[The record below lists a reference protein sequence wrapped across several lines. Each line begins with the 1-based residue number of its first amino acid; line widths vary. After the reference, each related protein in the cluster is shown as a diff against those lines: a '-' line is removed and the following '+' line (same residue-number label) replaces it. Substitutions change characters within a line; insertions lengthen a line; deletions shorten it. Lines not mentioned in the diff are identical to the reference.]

1 MKKQTWCSHFC
12 TGSSHFLCS
21 TRYQFPQVELGSTST
36 WDTCCASSCPWHRAR
51 NGLRSCLRI
60 RHIFSRRGCQ
70 LSPGVAGHYYLGSPW
85 SKRREKHKARERDR
99 RRKKELLGSSQ
110 PSTRFTTVTK
120 CLDQPKYQRG
130 EGGGSAISLKVP
142 PTRYHSTYSPCCLKL
157 CWDLSKIPNLKTLPL
172 RMPIKADDTDDT

>member
-1 MKKQTWCSHFC
+1 MSWSDLAHKLVATYVPVLRHPCGWTWGIFGIMGCRKPFWMDVYTVKKTKVKEQTWCSHFC

-21 TRYQFPQVELGSTST
+21 TRYRFPQVELGSTST

-85 SKRREKHKARERDR
+85 SKRRERSTKQEKRDR
-99 RRKKELLGSSQ
+99 RRKKRIIGEF
-110 PSTRFTTVTK
+110 STFYQVYYISK
-120 CLDQPKYQRG
+120 CLDQPK
-130 EGGGSAISLKVP
+130 
-142 PTRYHSTYSPCCLKL
+142 
-157 CWDLSKIPNLKTLPL
+157 
-172 RMPIKADDTDDT
+172 